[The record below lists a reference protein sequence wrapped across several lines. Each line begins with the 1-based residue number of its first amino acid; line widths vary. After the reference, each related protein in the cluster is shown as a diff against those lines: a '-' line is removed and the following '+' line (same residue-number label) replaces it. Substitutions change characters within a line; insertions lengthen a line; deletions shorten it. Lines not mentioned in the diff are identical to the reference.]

1 MSTSMIEQAF
11 KTVFMVLS
19 KDPDFSDALRKPLHW
34 PHTQEA
40 YRTLIRITI
49 EAMREP
55 TPAMVAATE
64 AWCEADECDAQYLD
78 TLGFVGVWEAMIDA
92 ALKETQDG

>member
-1 MSTSMIEQAF
+1 MIERVANAIHAELTKRGF
-11 KTVFMVLS
+11 ILVGIDWIPVLGR
-19 KDPDFSDALRKPLHW
+19 A
-34 PHTQEA
+34 A
-40 YRTLIRITI
+40 I

-92 ALKETQDG
+92 ALKETRDG